1 MGKNLIPIDCRNE
14 LIPMIFIAIRA
25 NSLLDWFGASG
36 LTPWKNAD
44 EEDSAIHPIAARRP
58 FLGVRKS

>member
-1 MGKNLIPIDCRNE
+1 
-14 LIPMIFIAIRA
+14 MIFIGIRA

-36 LTPWKNAD
+36 LTPWINAD
-44 EEDSAIHPIAARRP
+44 EEDSAIHPIAARPP